1 MDYDLLKCAAQ
12 NTGFPYFARSLNL
25 MFTRSS
31 LPLLAI
37 IAIFAVVILFSDR
50 TARAYVLEGP
60 SWSAGSVVT
69 FQLSLGSA
77 GRTLIDGNTSWDTAA
92 LPAFTAWDQSLLKL
106 QFVDHIASSSAS
118 LGDGI
123 NTITFATTMYGQAFG
138 SNTLA
143 MTYYRYSGSSSMT
156 EADVLCNSNQTFDS
170 YRGPLRHGSSG
181 YAIADIQRVLIHELG
196 HALGLGHPDQNG
208 QQVDA
213 IMNSIISDREMPSSD
228 DLAGAQSLYGAR
240 SPATLEIVS
249 ATRLSNGQMSFECIG
264 VPNAVNRI
272 EAEADITATYTTLL
286 SVNVDSTG
294 HFQFTDSNATAFGRR
309 FYRVAYP

>member
-1 MDYDLLKCAAQ
+1 MFSPPQALMFIRFRSLR
-12 NTGFPYFARSLNL
+12 FPARSRAITSI
-25 MFTRSS
+25 FVGA
-31 LPLLAI
+31 LLASGP
-37 IAIFAVVILFSDR
+37 L
-50 TARAYVLEGP
+50 ARGYVLEGP
-60 SWSAGSVVT
+60 SWPAGSSVT

-77 GRTLIDGNTSWDTAA
+77 GRTLIDGNTSWDSAA
-92 LPAFTAWDQSLLKL
+92 LPAFTAWNQSLLRV
-106 QFVDHIASSSAS
+106 QFLSHIASSSATS
-118 LGDGI
+118 GDRI
-123 NTITFATTMYGQAFG
+123 NTITFATTVFGQAFG

-143 MTYYRYSGSSSMT
+143 YTYYWYSTSAML
-156 EADVLCNSNQTFDS
+156 EADVLFNSNQSFDS
-170 YRGPLRHGSSG
+170 YRGPLRFSTNG
-181 YAIADIQRVLIHELG
+181 ADIRRVLVHELG
-196 HALGLGHPDQNG
+196 HALGLGHPDQGG

-272 EAEADITATYTTLL
+272 EAAADITATYTTLL